1 MIRIEK
7 ALEAIRAAA
16 PEALQESWDNSGIQI
31 LIDPEQEVHR
41 VLTCLEISDTV
52 VREAVEKEV
61 DLIVTHHPL
70 YFSKLS
76 SVRADDVVGAQTIE
90 LVRHSISLYSAHTS
104 FDSAEHG
111 TNQDLA
117 EKIGLK
123 EIVPMYPSEEYPA
136 AGMGRYGVYPE
147 SVSFEDFLRK
157 VTEVC
162 GQSLIRVAG
171 SPPASVRRVA
181 LCTGAGSE
189 FMDDA
194 REGGADVYLTGDVK
208 YHEARHA
215 YDLGMCVIDAGHY
228 GTEVLFAENMAA
240 LLRNRLGGEVEIF
253 VSETDIN
260 PFVTDRGKY

>member
-1 MIRIEK
+1 MISIQR
-7 ALEAIRAAA
+7 ALEAVRDVA
-16 PEALQESWDNSGIQI
+16 PEFLQESWDNSGIQI
-31 LIDPEQEVHR
+31 LAGTEQKIHR
-41 VLTCLEISDTV
+41 ILSCLEINDDV
-52 VREAVEKEV
+52 VAEAVTKQA

-76 SVRADDVVGAQTIE
+76 SIRADDVIGAQTIE
-90 LVRHSISLYSAHTS
+90 LIRHSISLYSAHTS

-117 EKIGLK
+117 EKIGLT

-147 SVSFEDFLRK
+147 SVSSEDFLRK

-171 SPPASVRRVA
+171 RPPASVRKVA

-194 REGGADVYLTGDVK
+194 FAWGADVYLTGDVK

-215 YDLGMCVIDAGHY
+215 SDLGMCVIDAGHY
-228 GTEVLFAENMAA
+228 GTEILFAENMAA
-240 LLRNRLGGEVEIF
+240 LLRERLGSQVEIV

-260 PFVTDRGKY
+260 PFVTDREK